1 MTVHPDDGAD
11 NPRRKSGGGEC
22 QHQKDAAL
30 DRHEV
35 RHAVE
40 LLIVRRQFA
49 ARLLNHELASLNDL
63 DLPPWLCGHFLGS
76 VHRPFSNAGMIVE
89 LRMVPNLRPNC
100 KGRRIV
106 EWGLVDRAAVEAWLK
121 TNPVPPAAPVNTRQP
136 PLPGMGG
143 LHDGN

>member
-1 MTVHPDDGAD
+1 MTVRPDDGAD
-11 NPRRKSGGGEC
+11 NPRRKAGRDEGRRR
-22 QHQKDAAL
+22 KDAAL
-30 DRHEV
+30 DDHEA
-35 RHAVE
+35 RHACE
-40 LLIVRRQFA
+40 LLIVRHQFGE
-49 ARLLNHELASLNDL
+49 RLLSHGSASLNDL

-106 EWGLVDRAAVEAWLK
+106 EWGLVNRAAVEAWLK
-121 TNPVPPAAPVNTRQP
+121 ANPVPPAAPANTRQP